1 MLHPV
6 DLQLMLIKFFVFA
19 TVGVVGTAA
28 HYLVLYQLV
37 ESYSINPV
45 TASAYGAIAGLI
57 VNYLLN
63 YILTFKS
70 QQSHFK
76 AFPKFALIAGIGFSL
91 NFGLMTL
98 LTPHFYYLYAQ
109 IITTLLVLIWN
120 FLGNSLWTFKAGK
133 HGKS

>member
-1 MLHPV
+1 
-6 DLQLMLIKFFVFA
+6 MLIKFMVFA

-28 HYLVLYQLV
+28 HYLVLYLLV
-37 ESYSINPV
+37 ESYGIDPV
-45 TASAYGAIAGLI
+45 TASGCGAIAGLI

-91 NFGLMTL
+91 NLGLMTL
-98 LTPHFYYLYAQ
+98 LTPYLYYLYAQ
-109 IITTLLVLIWN
+109 IVTTLIVLVWN
-120 FLGNSLWTFKAGK
+120 FLGNSLWTFRTGK